1 MAHIES
7 GSTCKHFKYGIK
19 RHRSLLCMC
28 SGTGNTVIEAV
39 RVLNEHGL
47 QAKHI
52 ILLSLFSTP
61 HGETHTVK
69 TSFVFSFSNTL
80 TSVIYPSSLNR
91 C

>member
-7 GSTCKHFKYGIK
+7 GSTCK
-19 RHRSLLCMC
+19 LLNMALKGTIHCCVVC

-69 TSFVFSFSNTL
+69 THLCSH
-80 TSVIYPSSLNR
+80 SVIHDICNLPIFFE
-91 C
+91 